1 MKVMVMERFKDKY
14 TDEVR
19 DLGSVFEC
27 SEERFAE
34 IQSASSNLVRVVK
47 DVPKVEEPVT
57 EEVKE
62 KEPAKKSTRK
72 RTTKSASDKVAEE
85 PKKGEE

>member
-19 DLGSVFEC
+19 DLGCIFEC
-27 SEERFAE
+27 SEERLAE
-34 IQSASSNLVRVVK
+34 IQSVSSNLVRVVK
-47 DVPKVEEPVT
+47 DEPKVESVT

-72 RTTKSASDKVAEE
+72 RTTKSASDKGAEE